1 MEYSIIDNAL
11 AGATFGLL
19 IGFAISTMTKSEEVG
34 GAPNTII
41 SAICAISGLII
52 AVVAS

>member
-1 MEYSIIDNAL
+1 MIIDNAL
-11 AGATFGLL
+11 GGAAIGLL
-19 IGFAISTMTKSEEVG
+19 IGFAISTITKSEEVG

-41 SAICAISGLII
+41 TVICTISGLII

>member
-1 MEYSIIDNAL
+1 MIIDNVI
-11 AGATFGLL
+11 FGFFMGLI
-19 IGFAISTMTKSEEVG
+19 IGFIVSRLTDSDEVG

-41 SAICAISGLII
+41 STICAVAGLII